1 MPAQATGNRR
11 LRILVD
17 MQIQNYASAHF
28 KRDKTVIV
36 TTVLH
41 AVKAACPVGA
51 FVRFDGER
59 WWEVPDSTSREK
71 IACMLRDSLSDI
83 YRSSNK
89 NKVERRRAK
98 KALQRSNH
106 ETQLENKV
114 AATEKKHSFAAPLNM
129 TLEQIQ
135 PIVFDGFDLLNMY
148 ESVDETIFDDVKPAK
163 TVAEAAAQMVSD
175 EEASPISPKTT
186 LRLGSRFIR

>member
-1 MPAQATGNRR
+1 VIIGKGKMPALATGNRR

-17 MQIQNYASAHF
+17 MQIQNYANAQF

-41 AVKAACPVGA
+41 AVQEACPVGA

-59 WWEVPDSTSREK
+59 WWEVPDSISREK
-71 IACMLRDSLSDI
+71 IACMLRDCLSGI

-98 KALQRSNH
+98 KAQQRSNH
-106 ETQLENKV
+106 VKQLARK
-114 AATEKKHSFAAPLNM
+114 ATGTEMYHFSATPLNM
-129 TLEQIQ
+129 TLEQIP
-135 PIVFDGFDLLNMY
+135 PIVFGGFDLLNMY
-148 ESVDETIFDDVKPAK
+148 ESVDETIFDDEKPAK
-163 TVAEAAAQMVSD
+163 TVAEAAAQVVSD
-175 EEASPISPKTT
+175 EEASNQS
-186 LRLGSRFIR
+186 